1 MPTTKSTKFYTTKEE
16 KESKMRNNRALLEIV
31 LALIVL
37 IVVALALD
45 LASCYTTGHMLLSA
59 QACVLPL
66 P

>member
-16 KESKMRNNRALLEIV
+16 REMNKNRALLEIV
-31 LALIVL
+31 LAIIVL

-45 LASCYTTGHMLLSA
+45 LASCVATGHMLLSA

>member
-1 MPTTKSTKFYTTKEE
+1 
-16 KESKMRNNRALLEIV
+16 MRNNRALLEIV

-45 LASCYTTGHMLLSA
+45 LASCHTTGHMLLSA